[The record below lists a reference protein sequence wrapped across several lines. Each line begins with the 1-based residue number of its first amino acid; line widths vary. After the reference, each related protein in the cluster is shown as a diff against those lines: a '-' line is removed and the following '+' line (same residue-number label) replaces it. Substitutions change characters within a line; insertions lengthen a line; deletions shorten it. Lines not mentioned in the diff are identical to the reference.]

1 MLNIVYL
8 AFFNRKIN
16 YVGTHLCISPQTR
29 TQKHIILTPPNTQA
43 KKALKHLSHAMLMWS
58 SVYKLVRQ
66 FPIIP
71 CAFKST
77 YHEKHFQKGS
87 FEKIIQIT
95 SDTKINSKQKNGN

>member
-1 MLNIVYL
+1 
-8 AFFNRKIN
+8 
-16 YVGTHLCISPQTR
+16 
-29 TQKHIILTPPNTQA
+29 
-43 KKALKHLSHAMLMWS
+43 MLMWS

-77 YHEKHFQKGS
+77 YHEEHFQKGS